1 MIAPATQQQN
11 KQKHEYSR
19 GDYLYK
25 EPILKRFLVQ
35 HQINYCGIAESHTYR
50 NAHLSD
56 STWIWDPGFECRP
69 TFDQP
74 RPPGGIGVL
83 VDRNIAHSIVHSDK
97 HCMWTRVELQGNNPI
112 FVAECYFPHSSK
124 TVEHT
129 TVRKSAGTRMTA
141 KAKRISLMLSSLLPA
156 FC

>member
-1 MIAPATQQQN
+1 MNTPEDITFCHWNPN
-11 KQKHEYSR
+11 
-19 GDYLYK
+19 GVVNK
-25 EPILKRFLVQ
+25 EPILKRFLAQ
-35 HQINYCGIAESHTYR
+35 HQVKYCGIAESHAHR

-56 STWIWDPGFECRP
+56 STWIWDPGFESRP

-112 FVAECYFPHSSK
+112 CVAECYFPHSSK

-129 TVRKSAGTRMTA
+129 TAWKSIAAERVSRSWACTDHGRLQ
-141 KAKRISLMLSSLLPA
+141 RSHW
-156 FC
+156 